1 MWNHESNIQ
10 IIPESWNKVLV
21 ILFPFFSLHFLLR
34 VILLMRYYLLRLSK
48 FLRLCSKSFSSS
60 FFLWLKNMILLSWAS
75 CFCQIFCH
83 LFHLITFTLMTIS
96 KSFQTYS
103 LNSIFLTIKSI
114 LFWIMKFN
122 LIRQISNYFM
132 FYTWKSITNWIF
144 IFF

>member
-103 LNSIFLTIKSI
+103 LNSIFLIIKSI
-114 LFWIMKFN
+114 LFWIMNFN
-122 LIRQISNYFM
+122 LIRHREN
-132 FYTWKSITNWIF
+132 K
-144 IFF
+144 